1 MNQEIHL
8 NPNRAQKQAIRR
20 DPGFD
25 GMNAVASAAMVNRAH
40 RVVRERAKT
49 MQARKT
55 RIRSLWV
62 PLAISTSLLAVL
74 AFAVWNAFE
83 EYEVSPAGLPD
94 ASQTLV
100 LMLWSF
106 PISAMLLAIIW
117 FRRNSG
123 TQGSG
128 SRSDNERA

>member
-1 MNQEIHL
+1 MNEEKYIDR
-8 NPNRAQKQAIRR
+8 NRQRWDA
-20 DPGFD
+20 GLE
-25 GMNAVASAAMVNRAH
+25 GMNAVASAALVNRAH
-40 RVVRERAKT
+40 RVVRERAIT

-55 RIRSLWV
+55 RMRSLWV
-62 PLAISTSLLAVL
+62 PLAVSTSLLAVL
-74 AFAVWNAFE
+74 AFAVWTAFA

-117 FRRNSG
+117 FRRTGGTSG
-123 TQGSG
+123 RG